1 MTTQYMVVARFKDN
15 RVTKFQSQVKEDLQ
29 EIRKVRDTLER
40 SMKNSRF
47 SKGFQHMEIWSREV
61 TEWKEVKENETTTGY
76 LRTTE
81 RR

>member
-1 MTTQYMVVARFKDN
+1 MIKQYMVVARLKDD

-47 SKGFQHMEIWSREV
+47 SRDFQRMEIWSREV
-61 TEWKEVKENETTTGY
+61 TEWKEVKENDKETD
-76 LRTTE
+76 
-81 RR
+81 